1 MFSIEEIKEDKEE
14 KRERGLRGDEVG
26 VDRRRF
32 LTLRIHVREGT
43 LDIAK
48 KREVLIYRIHSKRI
62 DREWLF

>member
-1 MFSIEEIKEDKEE
+1 M
-14 KRERGLRGDEVG
+14 
-26 VDRRRF
+26 DRRRF